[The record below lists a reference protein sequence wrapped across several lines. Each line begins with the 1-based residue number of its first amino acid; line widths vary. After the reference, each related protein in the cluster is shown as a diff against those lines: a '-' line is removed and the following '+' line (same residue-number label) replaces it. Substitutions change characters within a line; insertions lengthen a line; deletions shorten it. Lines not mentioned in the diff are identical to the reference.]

1 MSIFFMSCYLLRP
14 NLTELER
21 LCILCLPL
29 KESMPRV
36 ILAIMQLH
44 EQSTERHAVVGQNVH
59 MGELK
64 ILKGTYYPRTDCPN
78 GDPQSKDAMSVKD
91 NIS

>member
-1 MSIFFMSCYLLRP
+1 MSGG
-14 NLTELER
+14 R
-21 LCILCLPL
+21 LFL
-29 KESMPRV
+29 
-36 ILAIMQLH
+36 
-44 EQSTERHAVVGQNVH
+44 GQNVH

-64 ILKGTYYPRTDCPN
+64 ILKGTYYPRIDCPS